1 MTAQTPKF
9 VSDAAIKASADAFA
23 KGYDQFIAVSREQVE
38 KMFPAA
44 VKSFDDVTAF
54 QKGYI
59 DALVTASTSMAKGY
73 ETIAKQIF
81 AFNQKATESSM
92 AGAKALVGCKTVQ
105 EAVELQGDL
114 ARKSLDQWLNE
125 STKISELT
133 VKVTNEAISPI
144 NAKMTDAVEK
154 FVKPLAA

>member
-9 VSDAAIKASADAFA
+9 VSDAAIKAATDAFA
-23 KGYDQFIAVSREQVE
+23 KGYDQFVAMSREQVE
-38 KMFPAA
+38 KVFPAA
-44 VKSFDDVTAF
+44 VKTFDDVTAF
-54 QKGYI
+54 QKDYLETI
-59 DALVTASTSMAKGY
+59 VAASTSMAKGY
-73 ETIAKQIF
+73 ETIAKQLF
-81 AFNQKATESSM
+81 AFNQKAAEASM

-114 ARKSLDQWLNE
+114 ARKSLDQWLSE

-133 VKVTNEAISPI
+133 VKVTNEAITPI

-154 FVKPLAA
+154 FVRPMAA